1 MKIIDLSHEIHA
13 GMAVYPGMP
22 SPKIDVL
29 LGHGQAS
36 GHYSLGTSF
45 QIAGYNLGGNTGTY
59 LDSPFHRF
67 ANGVDLAGLS
77 LEKLVNL
84 EGVVVSAL
92 GRDAID
98 SSAFSGIDLRGKA
111 VLVRTDWSLRWDD
124 AEDYFRSGPFLTRD
138 ACELLTGAGAT
149 LVGIDCA
156 NIDSMQDPDR
166 PAHTVLLRAGIPIVE
181 HLCHLDALPRDGFSF
196 HAAPPAIRNGT
207 SFPVRAFAIVG

>member
-1 MKIIDLSHEIHA
+1 
-13 GMAVYPGMP
+13 MP
-22 SPKIDVL
+22 SPKLDVL

-36 GHYSLGTSF
+36 GHYSSGTSF
-45 QIAGYNLGGNTGTY
+45 QIAGYYLGGNTGTY

-67 ANGVDLAGLS
+67 PNGVDLAGLP

-92 GRDAID
+92 GQNAID
-98 SSAFSGIDLRGKA
+98 SSAFDGIDLRGKA
-111 VLVRTDWSLRWDD
+111 LLVRTDWSLRWNDPV
-124 AEDYFRSGPFLTRD
+124 DYFRSGPFLTRT
-138 ACELLTGAGAT
+138 ACELLARAGVT

-181 HLCHLDALPRDGFSF
+181 HLCHLDALPREGFSF
-196 HAAPPAIRNGT
+196 HAAPPAIRQGT